1 MKNLEKYMDELLED
15 TDCLNC
21 VCCKLRLGYDPCK
34 NEEDLTKEECDANIE
49 LNKKWLK
56 ADYVSKEAL
65 YILRGINLKF
75 KYIRRDGKEVHVCTE
90 AIYKDSFSFTQQNLT
105 FEILR
110 LDAIF
115 KKGLF
120 DFLPS
125 EKNILISSLLE
136 QYNNIY

>member
-56 ADYVSKEAL
+56 AEYMPKEAL
-65 YILRGINLKF
+65 YILRGLQD
-75 KYIRRDGKEVHVCTE
+75 KYEYIKMKDYAVI
-90 AIYKDSFSFTQQNLT
+90 IYYRPP
-105 FEILR
+105 FEDYYREIDLN
-110 LDAIF
+110 DIF
-115 KKGLF
+115 KCNLF
-120 DFLPS
+120 NFLPYD
-125 EKNILISSLLE
+125 EKVLIKDVLE
-136 QYNNIY
+136 QYKDIY